1 MFLVRRVYLQSA
13 ESVLYSRLK
22 LFYPHEMEEQEHYR
36 FCYIIC
42 ILRKAQ
48 SVVFFK
54 TFVNFAVSHGMYFR
68 HKSKRRMGKKCY
80 LSQCLAVRMEKTAD
94 SGAL

>member
-22 LFYPHEMEEQEHYR
+22 LFYPHGMEEQEHYC
-36 FCYIIC
+36 FCYIIF

-68 HKSKRRMGKKCY
+68 HKK
-80 LSQCLAVRMEKTAD
+80 
-94 SGAL
+94 